1 MNTLATMDRRSFLG
15 TTAGGLT
22 LGFALNG
29 FGPIPEAQAA
39 VSTARVNSWLSVG
52 ADNSITLTVGASE
65 MGQGSFQGLGQVL
78 AEDLLAD
85 PPALRSCRAP
95 TMAVPAPLGTAISLW
110 ARGSPATTIGACAM
124 PAPRPQTWRRP

>member
-65 MGQGSFQGLGQVL
+65 MGQGSFQGLPRG
-78 AEDLLAD
+78 A
-85 PPALRSCRAP
+85 
-95 TMAVPAPLGTAISLW
+95 LGTEDV
-110 ARGSPATTIGACAM
+110 GSEVAGLTNHWVSTFQKGAYFLFDCKHLKFGLRAK
-124 PAPRPQTWRRP
+124 